1 MFQYLVANGY
11 AESHI
16 QKGFIPGMSGTIE
29 HIAGLSYVINE
40 ARQKQRSVTVT
51 LIDLKNAFG
60 EVNHNLIDTC
70 LDYHHVP
77 DHIRVL
83 VRNLYGSFATAIST
97 DSFTTEFI
105 PFRKG
110 VLQGDCL
117 SPLLFNMIVNTFVQY
132 VKSPEFEQC
141 GYKYAKFLTSRH
153 WYQFADDAA
162 AVTALESDNQ
172 ILLNALS
179 RWCTW
184 ADMIVRVDKCHTF
197 GMRKVG
203 TASKQIKPN
212 LFINNEKVGAIE
224 IGGSFVYLGRTFDF
238 SMSSDAHKKS
248 LVETV
253 EQYLQA
259 IERLPLHP
267 KWKIAIYNRFVL
279 SKISWDLTVSDLPVT
294 WVKQN
299 LDNVVS
305 SFLRTVLEF
314 PISGTLNITTLTKS
328 KYGLSVTL
336 PSARFLQCQVTYRNI
351 QKNSIN
357 VDVQQIHRVTSHGK
371 HVKADSFP
379 NTKAAMKAIRDDTVT
394 SIEQLSTQSLVIRCI
409 WDFALPATNGHWF
422 HALDSLPRSIFNF
435 AQRYLANCLPNKS
448 NAVKW
453 GLCQSARCDFCPEN
467 QTLGHVVSSCGHAL
481 RDGRYNWRHDSVI
494 RCIARAILKPE
505 NHVYADIAEFA
516 TPSTITGDQHRPDIV
531 VVRANCLYV
540 LELTVGFET
549 NLTKNFERK
558 NESYGDLLNTLRASY
573 DGVEYMNL
581 SMSALGCVSKMSKT
595 LTTWLKNLGLS
606 DNEIKYTVRKIM
618 KICLRTSYFIFCCR
632 NREWSAPEL
641 LDW

>member
-1 MFQYLVANGY
+1 
-11 AESHI
+11 
-16 QKGFIPGMSGTIE
+16 
-29 HIAGLSYVINE
+29 
-40 ARQKQRSVTVT
+40 
-51 LIDLKNAFG
+51 
-60 EVNHNLIDTC
+60 
-70 LDYHHVP
+70 
-77 DHIRVL
+77 
-83 VRNLYGSFATAIST
+83 
-97 DSFTTEFI
+97 
-105 PFRKG
+105 
-110 VLQGDCL
+110 
-117 SPLLFNMIVNTFVQY
+117 MIVNTFVQY

-172 ILLNALS
+172 ILLNAFS

-336 PSARFLQCQVTYRNI
+336 PSAHFLQCQVTYRNI
-351 QKNSIN
+351 QK
-357 VDVQQIHRVTSHGK
+357 
-371 HVKADSFP
+371 
-379 NTKAAMKAIRDDTVT
+379 
-394 SIEQLSTQSLVIRCI
+394 
-409 WDFALPATNGHWF
+409 
-422 HALDSLPRSIFNF
+422 
-435 AQRYLANCLPNKS
+435 
-448 NAVKW
+448 
-453 GLCQSARCDFCPEN
+453 
-467 QTLGHVVSSCGHAL
+467 
-481 RDGRYNWRHDSVI
+481 
-494 RCIARAILKPE
+494 
-505 NHVYADIAEFA
+505 
-516 TPSTITGDQHRPDIV
+516 TPSTSMCNKSSELRVTANTSRPTRSQIQK
-531 VVRANCLYV
+531 LQ
-540 LELTVGFET
+540 
-549 NLTKNFERK
+549 
-558 NESYGDLLNTLRASY
+558 
-573 DGVEYMNL
+573 
-581 SMSALGCVSKMSKT
+581 
-595 LTTWLKNLGLS
+595 
-606 DNEIKYTVRKIM
+606 
-618 KICLRTSYFIFCCR
+618 
-632 NREWSAPEL
+632 
-641 LDW
+641 